1 MKFFLQ
7 IFKKQTKDC
16 VILSDSRAFSV
27 RRKDR
32 PAHPPVFSPFC
43 RKWEREHLAEREEE
57 KRAAWDELSRI
68 LSFADR
74 RESGEREPSVRAG
87 RPHSRTR
94 RGSLPAEEEFFP
106 ELLALRGFNMKE
118 RGLSVGH
125 SDEI

>member
-1 MKFFLQ
+1 MKSLLS
-7 IFKKQTKDC
+7 IFKRAQKDC
-16 VILSDSRAFSV
+16 VFPEPKRACLV
-27 RRKDR
+27 RRTDR

-94 RGSLPAEEEFFP
+94 RGSLPAEEEFLP
-106 ELLALRGFNMKE
+106 ELLTLRGFNMKE